1 MVFNNEMNCIVRDFS
16 IFLIICT
23 IYSYIN
29 GITMSIEDEIIRKF
43 LWITSFAVIYI
54 HLGTYAVVVLF
65 AAIII
70 HLNDEN

>member
-1 MVFNNEMNCIVRDFS
+1 MSRLVVDFS
-16 IFLIICT
+16 LFLIICI

-29 GITMSIEDEIIRKF
+29 DITMSIEDEIIRKF

-54 HLGTYAVVVLF
+54 HLGTYVVVVLL